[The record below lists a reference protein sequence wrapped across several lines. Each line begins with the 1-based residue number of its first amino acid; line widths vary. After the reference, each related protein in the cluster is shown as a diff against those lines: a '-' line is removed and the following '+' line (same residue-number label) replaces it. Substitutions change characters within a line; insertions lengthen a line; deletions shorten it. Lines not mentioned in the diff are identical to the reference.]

1 VLRFFFSALVHKFS
15 PFAALTICSAL
26 TAVGLFWL
34 GSLHAG
40 TPVIVAFFAATLFG
54 VGKTFFWPTMLGV
67 TSELFP
73 RGGALLL
80 GIMGGAGMLS
90 VGLVLPIMGAKF
102 DSLGAGAA
110 LSSVAI
116 LPIILTV
123 VFGAVYIGFRLKGG
137 YRAIHIGEEGPASKS
152 AKPELSQA

>member
-1 VLRFFFSALVHKFS
+1 VLCLV
-15 PFAALTICSAL
+15 
-26 TAVGLFWL
+26 G
-34 GSLHAG
+34 LHAG
-40 TPVIVAFFAATLFG
+40 TSVFVAFLAATVFG

-90 VGLVLPIMGAKF
+90 VGLVLPIMGSKF

-110 LSSVAI
+110 LSSVAR

-123 VFGAVYIGFRLKGG
+123 IFGAVYIGFRLKGG
-137 YRAIHIGEEGPASKS
+137 YRVVEITSGSETQTSGIQTPSPKPQFSKI
-152 AKPELSQA
+152 